1 MEEYV
6 TAYKQLIYVQIEN
19 LDESTKEGK
28 DKFNDFMIELEACNY
43 IILVSEDLEKLNSNK
58 ITYKDKGK
66 NVKLRYQLN
75 VVKNFIRHMPYKN
88 EHEIMFRKNANKVL
102 QWLFFTIK
110 E

>member
-6 TAYKQLIYVQIEN
+6 IAYKQLIYTQIEN

-58 ITYKDKGK
+58 IIYLSLT
-66 NVKLRYQLN
+66 L
-75 VVKNFIRHMPYKN
+75 
-88 EHEIMFRKNANKVL
+88 
-102 QWLFFTIK
+102 
-110 E
+110 